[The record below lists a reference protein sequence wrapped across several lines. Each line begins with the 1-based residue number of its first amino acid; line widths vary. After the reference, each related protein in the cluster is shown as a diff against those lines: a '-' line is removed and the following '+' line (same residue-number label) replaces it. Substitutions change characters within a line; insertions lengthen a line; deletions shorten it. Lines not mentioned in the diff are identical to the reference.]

1 MKFINVHPKREKYDF
16 LLPDLMVE
24 FAMKNNQKVRGH
36 TLVWYAHHPD
46 WINNN
51 YFSKEE
57 LKAILKNIY
66 KQWLSVTKEE
76 YTLGML

>member
-1 MKFINVHPKREKYDF
+1 
-16 LLPDLMVE
+16 
-24 FAMKNNQKVRGH
+24 MKNNQKVRGH